1 MNQSEHR
8 RFERKRSVMLAPHE
22 KLVIGK
28 PVSAVL
34 LSEFDDIDGTE
45 DEISEDIRRHHI
57 DFN

>member
-1 MNQSEHR
+1 
-8 RFERKRSVMLAPHE
+8 MLAPHE

-34 LSEFDDIDGTE
+34 LSEFDDIDGTA
-45 DEISEDIRRHHI
+45 DDITEDIRRHYV

>member
-1 MNQSEHR
+1 
-8 RFERKRSVMLAPHE
+8 MLAPHE

-34 LSEFDDIDGTE
+34 LSEFDDIDGTT
-45 DEISEDIRRHHI
+45 DDITEDIRRHYV